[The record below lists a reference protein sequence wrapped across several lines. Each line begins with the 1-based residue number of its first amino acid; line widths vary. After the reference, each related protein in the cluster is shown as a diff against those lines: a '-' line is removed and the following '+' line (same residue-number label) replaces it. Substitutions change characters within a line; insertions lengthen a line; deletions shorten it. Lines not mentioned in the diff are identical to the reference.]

1 MGLYKGKVQSIF
13 TGPYILPSADEKE
26 RKKKEKKVSREK
38 VRTKKIEDK
47 KREVIYQEA
56 QSTSS
61 WTGGLKS

>member
-13 TGPYILPSADEKE
+13 TCPYILPSADEK
-26 RKKKEKKVSREK
+26 RKEKR
-38 VRTKKIEDK
+38 K

-61 WTGGLKS
+61 WTRGLKS